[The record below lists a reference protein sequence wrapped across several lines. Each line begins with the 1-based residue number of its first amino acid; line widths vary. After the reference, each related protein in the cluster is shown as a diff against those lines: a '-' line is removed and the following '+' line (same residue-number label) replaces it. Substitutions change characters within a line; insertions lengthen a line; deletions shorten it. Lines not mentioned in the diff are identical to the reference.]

1 LSSWSPSRGVP
12 SGPCS
17 TELPGH
23 APPPLRSRSR
33 ATALRATQAA
43 RMPGLCSHPQP
54 ALSTLARLSV
64 GGRRFPAAWSEPRF
78 AHAAVFSGSLTRA
91 ISAAPPFPTRCAVGA
106 RRLYRRHP
114 ETARRSGSRP
124 SGVWPPVWG
133 NGVGGRCHS
142 GHACRRRCRIDA
154 RELRKCIV
162 AWCADPDQPLAAAES
177 ETLVQKFTL
186 PISVSSIPKSEH
198 SGCH

>member
-1 LSSWSPSRGVP
+1 MSPHTWPESPPDPFLVIHSTDRSTRASPTPLLSWSPSRWVP

-17 TELPGH
+17 TDSSCPSPHLHLFSLVHALRLSGH
-23 APPPLRSRSR
+23 ARPVFLP
-33 ATALRATQAA
+33 AA
-43 RMPGLCSHPQP
+43 RT
-54 ALSTLARLSV
+54 LSTLALLPV
-64 GGRRFPAAWSEPRF
+64 CGRRFPAVLSEPRF
-78 AHAAVFSGSLTRA
+78 AHAAVFSGSLTQA

-133 NGVGGRCHS
+133 NGVGGRCHP

-162 AWCADPDQPLAAAES
+162 AWCADPD
-177 ETLVQKFTL
+177 
-186 PISVSSIPKSEH
+186 
-198 SGCH
+198 